1 MRSKEAKGVRFALAT
16 AGVVA
21 VAVGLVAI
29 AFGSLWASDTLELF
43 ARSPI
48 GRALELFVP
57 FLPIFLITSGAFL
70 LIKSRE

>member
-1 MRSKEAKGVRFALAT
+1 VRSKEAKGVRFALTT
-16 AGVVA
+16 AGV